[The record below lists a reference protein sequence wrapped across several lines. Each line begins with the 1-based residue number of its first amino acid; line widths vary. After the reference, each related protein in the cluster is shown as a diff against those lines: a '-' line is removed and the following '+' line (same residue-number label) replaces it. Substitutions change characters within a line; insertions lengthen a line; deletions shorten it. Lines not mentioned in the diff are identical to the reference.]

1 MKRRI
6 ESICNRHFA
15 RTLFTAAVGAVAL
28 GVMVTPALADV
39 VVYGSSGYYVAPP
52 ATVYTPAPTYTYTYT
67 EPSYVYPP
75 PAYTYVP
82 ARGPGFYVDTPVIG
96 FGLGFH

>member
-15 RTLFTAAVGAVAL
+15 RTLLTAAVGL

-39 VVYGSSGYYVAPP
+39 VVYGSSGY
-52 ATVYTPAPTYTYTYT
+52 
-67 EPSYVYPP
+67 
-75 PAYTYVP
+75 
-82 ARGPGFYVDTPVIG
+82 
-96 FGLGFH
+96 